1 MKEILFICSFIS
13 LTITSFSQKEEIF
26 KGIELYNRRAEST
39 KDLIA
44 SPETINGAI
53 KHFKNALKSRS
64 TEEEA
69 AVFLMKCYYFKGS
82 FVEIE
87 KNKRLEAYYKSK
99 ILGETMIL
107 KYPGSAA
114 IYFWHL
120 VNLAKWGETSG
131 IMKSA
136 REGLADKL
144 KSLSEKVIELDP
156 NYRKGGGYGM
166 LGIIHYKTPY
176 IPFILSWP
184 DNDDAIE
191 NLEKCL
197 QINSEDL
204 MAGLYYAQV
213 LHDEGEEE
221 RAITVLKKIISSTPR
236 EDNSLEDS
244 KDIADAKVLLAEY
257 E

>member
-1 MKEILFICSFIS
+1 MKNLIFIYTF
-13 LTITSFSQKEEIF
+13 LVLAVTALSQQEEIV
-26 KGIELYNRRAEST
+26 KGTAFYAKRAEGTNS
-39 KDLIA
+39 LIA
-44 SPETINGAI
+44 KPGNINSAI
-53 KHFKNALKSRS
+53 KHFNNALSSSS

-69 AVFLMKCYYFKGS
+69 ATLLMKCYYFKGT
-82 FVEIE
+82 FVETE
-87 KNKRLEAYYKSK
+87 KNIRLSVYNKSK
-99 ILGETMIL
+99 ELGEKMVE
-107 KYPGSAA
+107 KYPKSAA
-114 IYFWHL
+114 IHFWHL
-120 VNLAKWGETSG
+120 TNLAKWGETSG

-144 KSLSEKVIELDP
+144 KELSEKVIAIDP
-156 NYRKGGGYGM
+156 QYRKGSGYGM

-184 DNDDAIE
+184 DNDDSIE

-197 QINSEDL
+197 EINSNDL
-204 MAGLYYAQV
+204 MANLYYAQV
-213 LHDEGEEE
+213 LHEEGEEK
-221 RAITVLKKIISSTPR
+221 RAIIVLKKIISSTPR